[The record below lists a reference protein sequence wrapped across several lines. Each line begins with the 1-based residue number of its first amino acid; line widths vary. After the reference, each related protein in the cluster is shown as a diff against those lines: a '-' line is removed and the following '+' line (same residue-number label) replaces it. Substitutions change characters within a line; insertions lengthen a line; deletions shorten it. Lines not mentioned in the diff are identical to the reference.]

1 MPNYYDGVVDG
12 QRFAGSLQTA
22 SEGADA
28 VRQLFRGQGAPSSWA
43 QEAQA
48 LKVEIAQE
56 RAMRAL
62 SRATVAGLE
71 AVIAQLPPEHM
82 AALQAAMERTFDQV
96 FIERAHELGVVESRP
111 GQTAEAAAMMR
122 RSVLGQR

>member
-1 MPNYYDGVVDG
+1 MPNYCDGLADG

-28 VRQLFRGQGAPSSWA
+28 VRQLFRGQSAPSSWA

-71 AVIAQLPPEHM
+71 AVIAQLAPEHK
-82 AALQAAMERTFDQV
+82 AAFQAAMDQAFDRV
-96 FIERAHELGVVESRP
+96 FVERARDLGLVDSRP
-111 GQTAEAAAMMR
+111 GQTAEAAATMR
-122 RSVLGQR
+122 KSLLGRS